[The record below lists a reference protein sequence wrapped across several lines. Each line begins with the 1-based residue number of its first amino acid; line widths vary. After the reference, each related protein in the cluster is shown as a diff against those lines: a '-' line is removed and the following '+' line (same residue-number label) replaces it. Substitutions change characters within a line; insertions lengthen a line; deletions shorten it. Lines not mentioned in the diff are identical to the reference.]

1 MKKAAAVFLS
11 LVFLGT
17 FFPMTVQGAAAEDE
31 AHVVLDVAESSEET
45 EIRLDEGDRPE
56 YVTWLLEIAIGEL
69 DYQEGPN
76 NHTKYGEWAG
86 DPNAQWCAEFLCWS
100 VNQVDEIHGTQ
111 LLNEIY
117 PNYGGQNTGKEWFI
131 TRGRF
136 VFRRGNCP
144 GWGYQWILG
153 TSELMRKNDYIPKPG
168 DWVFFAYNEAGDT
181 EHVAMVEYAARDA
194 ENRVVLHVLEGN
206 NPSRVQRNRYYLD
219 NSQVLGFGTPVSE
232 AGTTMRS
239 GNRGEKVLDLQKNLY
254 LLGFLAERHL
264 TGAYG
269 GNTKSAVANFQRS
282 MEKKNATGIADME
295 TQIAIA
301 NEVLLQEFHAAD
313 TWTVVD

>member
-17 FFPMTVQGAAAEDE
+17 FFPMMVQGAAAEDE

>member
-11 LVFLGT
+11 LVFLGM
-17 FFPMTVQGAAAEDE
+17 FFPMMVQGAAAEDE

>member
-11 LVFLGT
+11 LVFLGM
-17 FFPMTVQGAAAEDE
+17 FFPMMVQGAAAEDE

-131 TRGRF
+131 IRGRF